1 MLRMAPIKEK
11 CLVLQ
16 SKICKQEDFATE
28 WLKNACHQL
37 REPFKYH
44 RKLWE
49 FCFITQ
55 ALQER
60 GMLAAGKTGLG
71 FGVGKEPLVSYFASK
86 GCYITATDLDA
97 NTAEQQG
104 WTKSNEYASHLQEL
118 NEKQLCEPG
127 AFSERVGF
135 CQVNMNHIP
144 SSLSN
149 AYDFTWSSCSFEHC
163 GSIELGKQFIL
174 NQMNC
179 LRPGGI
185 AVHTTEF
192 NLSSNDQTLDK
203 GLTVLFRLQDIE
215 WMVKALRE
223 QGHHIE
229 VDYSVGTQPLE
240 SYVDVPPYKSHVH
253 LRLQLA
259 QYITTSIG
267 LIIRKKR

>member
-1 MLRMAPIKEK
+1 M
-11 CLVLQ
+11 LQ
-16 SKICKQEDFATE
+16 SKLCKQEDFATD
-28 WLKNACHQL
+28 WLQNACRQL
-37 REPFKYH
+37 KEPFQYH

-60 GMLAAGKTGLG
+60 GLLAPGSTGLG

-97 NTAEQQG
+97 STAAQQG
-104 WTKSNEYASHLQEL
+104 WTQTNQYAVHLQQL
-118 NEKQLCEPG
+118 NERQLCDP
-127 AFSERVGF
+127 AQFLERVGF
-135 CQVNMNHIP
+135 CHVNMNHIP
-144 SSLSN
+144 PTLFN
-149 AYDFTWSSCSFEHC
+149 AYNFTWSSCSFEHC

-179 LRPGGI
+179 LKPGGV

-192 NLSSNDQTLDK
+192 NLSSNDKTMDE
-203 GLTVLFRLQDIE
+203 GITVLFRLQDIE
-215 WMVKALRE
+215 WMVQELRK

-229 VDYSVGTQPLE
+229 VDYSVGTQPFD
-240 SYVDVPPYKSHVH
+240 SYVDVPPYKSNVH

-259 QYITTSIG
+259 QYISTSIG
-267 LIIRKKR
+267 LIIQKKN